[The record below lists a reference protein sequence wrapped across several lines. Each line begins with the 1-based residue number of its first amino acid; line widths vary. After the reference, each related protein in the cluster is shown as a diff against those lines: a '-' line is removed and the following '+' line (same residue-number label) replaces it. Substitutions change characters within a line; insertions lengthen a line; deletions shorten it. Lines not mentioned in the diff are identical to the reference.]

1 MRDSPLTRL
10 FLALPGPLQAVARAT
25 MDVLK
30 THRHSSWSQEGEDRI
45 LSVLLRDHG
54 PGFYVDV
61 GAHHPKRFS
70 NTFLLY
76 RSGWRGLNIEPDPD
90 LARAFH
96 VHRKR
101 DVTAQVGIGTT
112 AGSHN
117 LYRFSDAALNT
128 FDAEIARAREGE
140 GWSRRDTISV
150 RVAPLKELLAEYGV
164 DKVDVLNIDVEGR
177 DLDLLRSNDWQHI
190 RPKLI
195 LVEIVGTDV
204 LASAS
209 DACHIFLA
217 NVGYRLAAKT
227 PRTAIY
233 QQTGSNDLGQQTLNC
248 IGETS

>member
-1 MRDSPLTRL
+1 MRDRLLTRV
-10 FLALPGPLQAVARAT
+10 FLALPGPFKAVARAT
-25 MDVLK
+25 MDALK
-30 THRHSSWSQEGEDRI
+30 THRQSSWSQEGEDRI
-45 LSVLLRDHG
+45 LSVLLEDDG

-90 LARAFH
+90 LASAFQ
-96 VHRKR
+96 VYRRR
-101 DVTAQVGIGTT
+101 DVTAHVGVGTMS
-112 AGSHN
+112 GSHN

-128 FDAEIARAREGE
+128 FDAEIARAREDE
-140 GWSRRDTISV
+140 GWSRRDTVSV

-177 DLDLLRSNDWQHI
+177 DLDVLRSNDWQHI

-217 NVGYRLAAKT
+217 KFGYRLAAKT

-233 QQTGSNDLGQQTLNC
+233 LQTGSSDLDEQTSNC
-248 IGETS
+248 VEEIS